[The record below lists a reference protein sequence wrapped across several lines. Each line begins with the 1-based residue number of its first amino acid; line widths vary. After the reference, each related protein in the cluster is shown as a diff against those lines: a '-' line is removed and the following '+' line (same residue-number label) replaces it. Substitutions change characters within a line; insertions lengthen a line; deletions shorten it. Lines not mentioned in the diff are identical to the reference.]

1 MDYLK
6 KIDRIV
12 EILSANNRN
21 VEAGRIQ
28 DLRQAAFTVTELLLS
43 VGYELSRMVK
53 TPVIKNIIGNE
64 VEDLI
69 QYCKRIGL
77 LIDEA

>member
-21 VEAGRIQ
+21 VEVERIQ
-28 DLRQAAFTVTELLLS
+28 DLRQSAFTVTELL
-43 VGYELSRMVK
+43 
-53 TPVIKNIIGNE
+53 
-64 VEDLI
+64 
-69 QYCKRIGL
+69 
-77 LIDEA
+77 